1 MGFPRGFKA
10 RANRI
15 AVDIRRRMGL
25 QPIDPIDPAEICR
38 AFDIDLMRLAELGD
52 PPGSHCG
59 IDESCFS
66 AVTVPCGRRTAIV
79 HNCSHHPWRQRS
91 NICHELAHCFLG
103 HACTPPLTAD
113 GERIHD
119 NGIEAE
125 ANFLGGA
132 LLVRNEAAVHI
143 LLNGLMPRAKN
154 LYSVSRPML
163 DFRLRMSGA
172 YAIQRRLQGVR

>member
-25 QPIDPIDPAEICR
+25 QPIDPIDPVEICR

-66 AVTVPCGRRTAIV
+66 AVTVPCGGRTAIV

-113 GERIHD
+113 GERVHD
-119 NGIEAE
+119 SGIEAE
-125 ANFLGGA
+125 ANFLGGT
-132 LLVRNEAAVHI
+132 LLVSNEAAVHI
-143 LLNGLMPRAKN
+143 LLNGLMPRAQT
-154 LYSVSRPML
+154 LYGVSRPML

>member
-66 AVTVPCGRRTAIV
+66 AVTVPCAGRTTIV
-79 HNCSHHPWRQRS
+79 HNCSHHLWRQRS

-103 HACTPPLTAD
+103 HECTPPLTSD

-119 NGIEAE
+119 SGIEAE

-132 LLVRNEAAVHI
+132 LLITNEAAKHI
-143 LLNGLMPRAKN
+143 VLDGLLAQAQI
-154 LYSVSRPML
+154 LYGVSRPML

-172 YAIQRRLQGVR
+172 LAIQKRMQGVR

>member
-1 MGFPRGFKA
+1 LGFPRGFKA

-66 AVTVPCGRRTAIV
+66 AVTVPCGGRTAIV

-103 HACTPPLTAD
+103 HPCSPPLTAE
-113 GERIHD
+113 GERVHD
-119 NGIEAE
+119 GGIEAE

-132 LLVRNEAAVHI
+132 LLVTNEAAVHI
-143 LLNGLMPRAKN
+143 LLNGLMPRAQN
-154 LYSVSRPML
+154 LYGVSRPML
-163 DFRLRMSGA
+163 NFRLRMSGA
-172 YAIQRRLQGVR
+172 FAIQQRAQNTR